1 MWGVEYDGG
10 GTREGKILEKHI
22 IVIEKSFSSTEGIRD

>member
-10 GTREGKILEKHI
+10 GTREGKILKEYI
-22 IVIEKSFSSTEGIRD
+22 IVIEKSFSPTESIRD